1 MFTEG
6 DVFIQDSLLIPLKNK
21 VSTLDCIEE
30 QSIHLTTELCVMA
43 YTCNL
48 ALMRGRSGVQGQ
60 PHTLE

>member
-1 MFTEG
+1 MLTEG
-6 DVFIQDSLLIPLKNK
+6 ALFIQDSLLVPFKNK

-30 QSIHLTTELCVMA
+30 QNIHLIIELCVIA
-43 YTCNL
+43 YTCHL